1 MAIQHY
7 KGEPSTYVIRYRGG
21 RVVKHGRGLD
31 LWYFPYNTSIAAV
44 PVVSQDAQFI
54 FNEATAN
61 YQEVAIQGQLTYRV
75 DNPLE
80 VAKQLDFTLDPKNGK
95 YRSKDPDKLAQRLI
109 NAVQTHTR
117 KGVNL
122 LSLEDALISVRELSS
137 EVLAEVRQEPDLV
150 ALGVVIESLHFTAV
164 TATPEMRKA
173 LEADYREGLQRRAD
187 HAIYDRRAAAQEEE
201 RKIRQRELNTDIELE
216 ERRKDLVEMQAQ
228 NSLRLAEAEAK
239 ADELKLSPYGE
250 LAPQALVG
258 LALKEWAANA
268 GTIGN
273 LSITPDM
280 LGQIVGWIGGQRS

>member
-1 MAIQHY
+1 M
-7 KGEPSTYVIRYRGG
+7 SYR
-21 RVVKHGRGLD
+21 
-31 LWYFPYNTSIAAV
+31 I
-44 PVVSQDAQFI
+44 
-54 FNEATAN
+54 
-61 YQEVAIQGQLTYRV
+61 

-80 VAKQLDFTLDPKNGK
+80 VAQQLDFTLDPKTGK
-95 YRSKDPDKLAQRLI
+95 YRGKDPDKLAQRLI
-109 NAVQTHTR
+109 NAVQAHTR
-117 KGVNL
+117 KGVSQIPL
-122 LSLEDALISVRELSS
+122 DQALITVRELAS
-137 EVLAEVRQEPDLV
+137 EVLAAVRREPDLQ
-150 ALGVVIESLHFTAV
+150 AMGVVIESLHFTAV

-187 HAIYDRRAAAQEEE
+187 RAIYDRRAAALEEE

-228 NSLRLAEAEAK
+228 NSLKLAEAEAK

-280 LGQIVGWIGGQRS
+280 LGQIVGWIGGKQS